1 MTHYYKVIQ
10 NDIIIQIGSGQ
21 HPSTLFPQ
29 ITEED
34 YNRLLGV
41 MQNKPDDT
49 LEQKYVLSAE
59 TENYKPIPTTHED
72 KVRWYF
78 NAVNSKEMVL
88 TDVPEEFRSEVSA
101 MLPNNPYGIPN
112 EEWLKIQAEAQ
123 QNYRNEL
130 AKEVSNV

>member
-1 MTHYYKVIQ
+1 MTHYYKVIT
-10 NDIIIQIGSGQ
+10 DGIITQIGSGQ
-21 HPSTLFPQ
+21 HSSTLFPQ
-29 ITEED
+29 ISEED
-34 YNRLLGV
+34 YNRLLEV

-78 NAVNSKEMVL
+78 NAVTSEQI
-88 TDVPEEFRSEVSA
+88 TIEDIPEEFRSEVSA

-112 EEWLKIQAEAQ
+112 EEWLKIQAETQQAYRTQLAQ
-123 QNYRNEL
+123 
-130 AKEVSNV
+130 EVSK

>member
-1 MTHYYKVIQ
+1 MNYYKVIT
-10 NDIIIQIGSGQ
+10 DGIITQIGSGQ

-29 ITEED
+29 ISEED
-34 YNRLLGV
+34 YNRLLEV

-78 NAVNSKEMVL
+78 NAVTSEQI
-88 TDVPEEFRSEVSA
+88 TIEDIPEEFRSEVSA

-112 EEWLKIQAEAQ
+112 EEWLKIQAETQQAYRTQLAQ
-123 QNYRNEL
+123 
-130 AKEVSNV
+130 EVSK

>member
-1 MTHYYKVIQ
+1 MTHYYKVISD
-10 NDIIIQIGSGQ
+10 NIITQIGSGQ
-21 HPSTLFPQ
+21 HPSTLFPS

-34 YNRLLGV
+34 YNRLLEV

-59 TENYKPIPTTHED
+59 TESYKPIPTTHDD

-88 TDVPEEFRSEVSA
+88 TDVPEEFRSEVQA

-112 EEWLKIQAEAQ
+112 EQWLKIQAETQQAYRTQLAQ
-123 QNYRNEL
+123 
-130 AKEVSNV
+130 EVSK

>member
-1 MTHYYKVIQ
+1 MTHYYKVITD
-10 NDIIIQIGSGQ
+10 DIITQIGSGQ

-34 YNRLLGV
+34 YNRLLEV

-78 NAVNSKEMVL
+78 NAVTSEQI
-88 TDVPEEFRSEVSA
+88 TIEDVPEEFRSEVSA
-101 MLPNNPYGIPN
+101 LLPNNPYGIPN
-112 EEWLKIQAEAQ
+112 EQWLKIQAETQQAYRTQLAQ
-123 QNYRNEL
+123 
-130 AKEVSNV
+130 EVSK

>member
-10 NDIIIQIGSGQ
+10 NDIITQIGSGQ

-29 ITEED
+29 ISEED
-34 YNRLLGV
+34 YNRLLEV

-78 NAVNSKEMVL
+78 NAVTSEQI
-88 TDVPEEFRSEVSA
+88 TIEDIPEEFRSEVSA
-101 MLPNNPYGIPN
+101 MLPNNPYGISN
-112 EEWLKIQAEAQ
+112 EEWLKIQAETQQAYRTQLAQ
-123 QNYRNEL
+123 
-130 AKEVSNV
+130 EVSK

>member
-1 MTHYYKVIQ
+1 MNYYKVITD
-10 NDIIIQIGSGQ
+10 DIITQIGSGQ

-29 ITEED
+29 ISEED
-34 YNRLLGV
+34 YNRLLGI

-59 TENYKPIPTTHED
+59 TETHKPIPTTHED

-78 NAVNSKEMVL
+78 NAVTSEQMVIE
-88 TDVPEEFRSEVSA
+88 DVPEEFRSEVQA

-112 EEWLKIQAEAQ
+112 EEWLKIQAETQQAYRTQLAQ
-123 QNYRNEL
+123 
-130 AKEVSNV
+130 EVSK

>member
-1 MTHYYKVIQ
+1 MTYYYKVIT
-10 NDIIIQIGSGQ
+10 DGIITQIGSGQ

-29 ITEED
+29 ISEED
-34 YNRLLGV
+34 YNRLLSV
-41 MQNKPDDT
+41 MQSKPDDT

-78 NAVNSKEMVL
+78 NAVTSEQI
-88 TDVPEEFRSEVSA
+88 TIEDIPEEFRSEVSA

-112 EEWLKIQAEAQ
+112 EEWLKIQAETQQAYRTQLAQ
-123 QNYRNEL
+123 
-130 AKEVSNV
+130 EVSK

>member
-1 MTHYYKVIQ
+1 MTHYYKVITD
-10 NDIIIQIGSGQ
+10 DIITQIGSGQ

-34 YNRLLGV
+34 YNRLLEV

-78 NAVNSKEMVL
+78 NAVTSEQI
-88 TDVPEEFRSEVSA
+88 TIEDVPEEFRSEVSA
-101 MLPNNPYGIPN
+101 LLPNNPYGIPN
-112 EEWLKIQAEAQ
+112 EQWLKIQAETQQACRTQLAQ
-123 QNYRNEL
+123 
-130 AKEVSNV
+130 EVSK

>member
-59 TENYKPIPTTHED
+59 TENYKLIPTTHKD

-78 NAVNSKEMVL
+78 NAVNSKEMEIA
-88 TDVPEEFRSEVSA
+88 DVPEEFRSEVET

-112 EEWLKIQAEAQ
+112 EEWLKIQAETQQAYRTQLAQ
-123 QNYRNEL
+123 
-130 AKEVSNV
+130 EVSK